1 MCSHTRCLVTAL
13 IFMLAIS
20 MLAISLAAQTSSSA
34 QAASSTPQAA
44 KPEIKKV
51 PATYTNPSSGRQMYD
66 AYCASCHG
74 QGGKGNGPAAPALKV
89 APTDL
94 TQLAAKNGGTF
105 PENHVAQII
114 KGDSMMAAH
123 GSKEMPVWGPVFL
136 NLAQDDPA
144 LMQLRVR
151 NLAKYLASMQ
161 QK

>member
-1 MCSHTRCLVTAL
+1 MFSPIKCLVAAL
-13 IFMLAIS
+13 VLLLAIP
-20 MLAISLAAQTSSSA
+20 LAAQTTAGAPSASSA
-34 QAASSTPQAA
+34 QAS
-44 KPEIKKV
+44 KPEIKNV

-74 QGGKGNGPAAPALKV
+74 QGGEGNGPAAPALKV

-105 PENHVAQII
+105 PENHVAQVI
-114 KGDSMMAAH
+114 KGDSMMPSH

-136 NLAQDDPA
+136 NLAQDDPGQ
-144 LMQLRVR
+144 LQLRVR
-151 NLAKYLASMQ
+151 NLTKYIASMQ